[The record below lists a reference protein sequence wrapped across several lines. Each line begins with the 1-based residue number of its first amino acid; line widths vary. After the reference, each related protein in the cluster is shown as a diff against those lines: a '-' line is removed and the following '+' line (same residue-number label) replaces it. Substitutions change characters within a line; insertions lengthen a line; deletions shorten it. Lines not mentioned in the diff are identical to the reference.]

1 MSKLTKVQKKLKEM
15 GIKHEV
21 KTNPED
27 YQAVETTD
35 IVFWDAEG
43 ARYSIDEHTG
53 SSGAKTVQGIMVY
66 SSKRDKGFQ
75 GDYWNQTNIVE
86 WLENNKDRF
95 EEEQKTED
103 GLIELWL
110 TTYKHRVGIHSV
122 KLSVVNSANNR
133 FVADFDIVEDAVI
146 YANNH
151 GIEVK
156 TIKSK

>member
-15 GIKHEV
+15 GIKY
-21 KTNPED
+21 KANTNPED
-27 YQAVETTD
+27 YQTVETTD
-35 IVFWDAEG
+35 IEFWDVKG
-43 ARYSIDEHTG
+43 DRYSIYEHTG
-53 SSGAKTVQGIMVY
+53 SSGAKTVQGIMV
-66 SSKRDKGFQ
+66 SGSKDFK
-75 GDYWNQTNIVE
+75 GDYWNQGNIVE
-86 WLENNKDRF
+86 WLKNNKDRF

-133 FVADFDIVEDAVI
+133 FVADFDIIEDAVM

>member
-21 KTNPED
+21 KTSPESRIT
-27 YQAVETTD
+27 VEITD
-35 IVFWDAEG
+35 IVFWDVEG
-43 ARYSIDEHTG
+43 NMYHVDEHTG
-53 SSGAKTVQGIMVY
+53 SRGARTVQGIMVY
-66 SSKRDKGFQ
+66 GGKGDDFS
-75 GDYWNQTNIVE
+75 GDYWNQIRVIE
-86 WLENNKDRF
+86 WLENNKDKF
-95 EEEQKTED
+95 EEEQQTED

-110 TTYKHRVGIHSV
+110 TTYEHRVGIHSV